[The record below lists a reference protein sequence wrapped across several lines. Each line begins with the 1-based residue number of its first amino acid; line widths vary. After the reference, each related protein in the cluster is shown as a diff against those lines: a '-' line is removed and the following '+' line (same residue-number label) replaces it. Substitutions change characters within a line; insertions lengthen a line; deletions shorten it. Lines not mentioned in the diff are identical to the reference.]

1 MENEA
6 NTFIQIAKI
15 ITGFLSDNII
25 YILILTLIIIC
36 RNAISDLIKRLT
48 NLRWKR
54 GSSELE
60 EKAAA
65 PTQKTEA
72 TTLEKTDEPPIE
84 ANDDKEIAIKGEEVQ
99 EQKWYSK
106 MHIAFK
112 EGRIDDAK
120 DAFNDYAPTEEDPL
134 KLQNNKGFFLYSLF
148 TKGKDNSAIEQLKT
162 LVNTS
167 TDEESKHDALI
178 WLSFCFDHSSQTEEE
193 IKLWKESINS
203 FSSEIIITDASIR
216 LARALNRAGN
226 ASDAKNLLVSRLK
239 SVSISGDKAG
249 IYSALSRIEKS
260 LDNKRLAIYCKDKYL
275 ELNPNNRDEIF
286 NVAYQAAE
294 EDVNDL
300 SISNYINLLRID
312 ANNKGALNNLGV
324 IAQNAKLPVKAV
336 EKYIESSSFD
346 NTLAMSNRGYLLAN
360 AGFLEEA
367 KVLAK
372 EALKLENPHENL
384 YRLLTK
390 ISDLQKEQDTEWD
403 KLVSK
408 SIERQKFIRN
418 YTDAHYEGD
427 NKFDGVWETENG
439 NTITI
444 NIEDDKLEATWQE
457 PSLAGILSSS
467 SSVKCNMVLTGKV
480 NNSAFL
486 GRYKRNV
493 ESGQSPPT
501 LLGSSIDPGV
511 ACIGLLSNDGSV
523 FRLIS
528 DNHSDDFSLELKR
541 INTQQGNSADS

>member
-6 NTFIQIAKI
+6 NTYIQITKI

-25 YILILTLIIIC
+25 YILILTFMIIC
-36 RNAISDLIKRLT
+36 RNAVSDLIKRLI
-48 NLRWKR
+48 NFKWKG

-60 EKAAA
+60 VEAAA
-65 PTQKTEA
+65 PTQKTDSS
-72 TTLEKTDEPPIE
+72 TLKKTAEPPIE

-106 MHIAFK
+106 MGIAFK

-120 DAFNDYAPTEEDPL
+120 DAFNDYEPTEEDPL
-134 KLQNNKGFFLYSLF
+134 MLRKNKGFFLFSLF

-167 TDEESKHDALI
+167 TDDESKHDALI
-178 WLSFCFDHSSQTEEE
+178 WLSFCFDHSSQTEEK

-203 FSSEIIITDASIR
+203 FSSENIITDASVR
-216 LARALNRAGN
+216 LARALNHAGS

-239 SVSISGDKAG
+239 LVSISGDKAE
-249 IYSALSRIEKS
+249 IYSALSQIEKS
-260 LDNKRLAIYCKDKYL
+260 LGNKRLAIYCKDKYL
-275 ELNPNNRDEIF
+275 ELDPNNRDEIF

-294 EDVNDL
+294 EDVYDL

-312 ANNKGALNNLGV
+312 ANNKSALNNLGV

-346 NTLAMSNRGYLLAN
+346 TTLAMSNRGYLLAN
-360 AGFLEEA
+360 AGFLEDA

-384 YRLLTK
+384 YKLLTT
-390 ISDLQKEQDTEWD
+390 ISDLQKEQDAEWD
-403 KLVSK
+403 KLVNK
-408 SIERQKFIRN
+408 SFERQKFIRN
-418 YTDAHYEGD
+418 YTDAYYEGD
-427 NKFDGVWETENG
+427 NKFDGVWKTKNS
-439 NTITI
+439 NAITI
-444 NIEDDKLEATWQE
+444 NIKDDKLEAPWQE
-457 PSLAGILSSS
+457 SGAGILSSIEY
-467 SSVKCNMVLTGKV
+467 NMVLTGKV
-480 NNSAFL
+480 NNSAFF
-486 GRYKRNV
+486 GRYKTNS
-493 ESGQSPPT
+493 ESKQLKPT
-501 LLGSSIDPGV
+501 LFGSSTNKDIS
-511 ACIGLLSNDGSV
+511 CIGLLSNDGAV

-541 INTQQGNSADS
+541 INTQQENPADS